1 MKILNQASALP
12 SDKAEQEREALCRDI
27 TEGCAAMWEVCLEMA
42 QDYEP
47 LEEEAARIFDS
58 Q

>member
-1 MKILNQASALP
+1 MKISNQASALP
-12 SDKAEQEREALCRDI
+12 SDRAEQEREALRRDI
-27 TEGCAAMWEVCLEMA
+27 IEGCAAMWDIYLEMA